1 MKNSPNFPTLSYH
14 LTRKKYIHMKNKE
27 NVTLDTFS
35 VLNAAGW
42 FLVTANIAGITQ
54 LSWVNIGTY
63 FLTLLLIGLATSI
76 IDPLVNNGGD
86 KGGDK

>member
-1 MKNSPNFPTLSYH
+1 
-14 LTRKKYIHMKNKE
+14 MKNKE

-35 VLNAAGW
+35 VLNSAGW

-54 LSWVNIGTY
+54 LSWFNIGTY

-76 IDPLVNNGGD
+76 IDPLVNKGGD
-86 KGGDK
+86 KGGEK